1 MATESSKAAL
11 SYILDDT
18 LPREEPLD
26 YITDFDERCDM
37 FDEWHRM
44 QQKYGGSMTPAAV
57 GIAMIA
63 PLDRLRAFTEELHTQ
78 DHGEFSMST
87 VPGLLDNLCL
97 RSADAL
103 SICMAKASNFYFQP
117 EKEKGCSGVCVV
129 TGTPEAES
137 ARVFPYSKT
146 CACRRSPIETTLRMF
161 WGEERAALWISNFSD
176 NAFMKSPKNT
186 MFLDTELHWWFVNAK
201 VAFKPLPGDDPHT
214 IELQLHWLK
223 DSTFQD
229 FKKPIDEDVD
239 FVIQAGLDGT
249 QGRKTWGHRVYSTK
263 SGQPIETG
271 QIYRLWAENTDELPS
286 RDMLELQWDLLR
298 VAAIAGADGD
308 DDEFAVEDSDVEPL
322 QLDQEKQ

>member
-1 MATESSKAAL
+1 MAAESSKAAL

-63 PLDRLRAFTEELHTQ
+63 PLDRLRAFTEELRTQ
-78 DHGEFSMST
+78 DHSEFSVST

-97 RSADAL
+97 SSADAL
-103 SICMAKASNFYFQP
+103 SICMAKASNFYFQVSYPLDVPGPQGFDLSSHEKQP
-117 EKEKGCSGVCVV
+117 EKEKGCSGVCIV
-129 TGTPEAES
+129 TGTSKAEC

-161 WGEERAALWISNFSD
+161 WGEERAALWISNFND
-176 NAFMKSPKNT
+176 NAFMKSSKNT

-201 VAFKPLPGDDPHT
+201 LAFKPLPGDDPHT

-223 DSTFQD
+223 DS
-229 FKKPIDEDVD
+229 
-239 FVIQAGLDGT
+239 
-249 QGRKTWGHRVYSTK
+249 
-263 SGQPIETG
+263 
-271 QIYRLWAENTDELPS
+271 
-286 RDMLELQWDLLR
+286 
-298 VAAIAGADGD
+298 
-308 DDEFAVEDSDVEPL
+308 
-322 QLDQEKQ
+322 